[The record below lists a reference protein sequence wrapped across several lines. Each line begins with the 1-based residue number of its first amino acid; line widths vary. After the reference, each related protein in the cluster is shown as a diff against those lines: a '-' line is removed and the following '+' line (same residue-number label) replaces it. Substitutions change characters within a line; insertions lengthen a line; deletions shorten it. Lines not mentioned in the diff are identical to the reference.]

1 MHTSVGGDWTPAA
14 HWGRAAALALA
25 SRIRRGPSFLKGAD
39 PSKSKLIECAGPTE
53 LEPGKE
59 TIIVNPTYFVT
70 TELIKEIDIP
80 QRGILS
86 RTLYDDNDV
95 KVVLFGFSAGH
106 ELSAHTAPMP
116 AALYFLE
123 GEADLT
129 LGSDTTAV
137 KAGAFAHMPPYLNH
151 AIVAKTPLVM
161 LLIMMKGLKREK
173 DKVSTE

>member
-1 MHTSVGGDWTPAA
+1 LAAGKGDAI
-14 HWGRAAALALA
+14 LN
-25 SRIRRGPSFLKGAD
+25 PS
-39 PSKSKLIECAGPTE
+39 
-53 LEPGKE
+53 
-59 TIIVNPTYFVT
+59 YFVAP
-70 TELIKEIDIP
+70 ELIKEIDIP

-129 LGSDTTAV
+129 LGADTQAV

-173 DKVSTE
+173 DKVSE

>member
-1 MHTSVGGDWTPAA
+1 
-14 HWGRAAALALA
+14 
-25 SRIRRGPSFLKGAD
+25 
-39 PSKSKLIECAGPTE
+39 
-53 LEPGKE
+53 
-59 TIIVNPTYFVT
+59 VNPTYFLAPD
-70 TELIKEIDIP
+70 LIGEIDIP

-86 RTLYDDNDV
+86 RTLHDDNDV

-129 LGSDTTAV
+129 LGADTQPV
-137 KAGAFAHMPPYLNH
+137 KAGAFAHMRPFLSH
-151 AIVAKTPLVM
+151 AVVARTPLVM

-173 DKVSTE
+173 ETGGD